1 MDQEAGIKRGCRTN
15 VRQLILYPTQN
26 AGLRKARRLWY
37 NQFMLLNKIIQKD
50 YTSFSLYYQ
59 IKLPLDL
66 EISIPSDDPVR
77 LVSAFVEEMDLSELY
92 KTYGRIRKNQATPRQ
107 MLKLVIYAAMNRI
120 YSSRDI
126 RKACKRDIN
135 FMYLLEGMPSPD
147 HATIARFIS
156 LHFSVCAK
164 TLLAQM
170 SDLLYLLG
178 EISGKTIFID
188 GTKIES
194 AANKYTFVWKK
205 AITKNQGRLYTKLS
219 SFVAECEELYG
230 MKTVYHDRISI
241 HTLKR
246 LKKQLCRIKVR
257 EGIVFVHGT
266 GRRKTQLQKSLEQLD
281 RYLEKLKEY
290 TKKLY
295 TLGDRNSYSKTDPD
309 ATFMRM
315 KEDAMLNGQLKPA
328 YNIQHGVDSEY
339 ITWIDISPRPTDTR
353 TLIPFLKDMESYL
366 RFKYSEIVADAGYE
380 SEENYLFIESNG
392 QTAYIKPQNY
402 EISKTRKY
410 KKDISRRENME
421 YHEDRDSYICR
432 NGRELTVTNERRSK
446 TTSGY
451 VSIKTYYRCSD
462 CTGCPYKTECIKGN
476 NCKTPME
483 KRNKVLMVSKTMSQK
498 RAEDLERITSEY
510 GTMLRMNRS
519 IQAEGSFADVK
530 EDMNFRRYLY
540 RGKVNALAESIL
552 LAMGRNIN
560 KLHCKIQTGRTGSH
574 LFALKK
580 A

>member
-1 MDQEAGIKRGCRTN
+1 M
-15 VRQLILYPTQN
+15 RQLILYPTQN

-135 FMYLLEGMPSPD
+135 FMYLLEGMPAPD

-205 AITKNQGRLYTKLS
+205 AITKNQARLYTKLS
-219 SFVAECEELYG
+219 SFVAECEKLYG

>member
-1 MDQEAGIKRGCRTN
+1 MAAHFI
-15 VRQLILYPTQN
+15 YPTQN
-26 AGLRKARRLWY
+26 AALRKARRSWY
-37 NQFMLLNKIIQKD
+37 NQFMRLNKIIQRD

-126 RKACKRDIN
+126 QKACKRDIN
-135 FMYLLEGMPSPD
+135 FMYLLEGMPAPD

-156 LHFSVCAK
+156 LHFSACAK
-164 TLLAQM
+164 VLLAQM

-194 AANKYTFVWKK
+194 AANKYTFVWKR
-205 AITKNQGRLYTKLS
+205 AITKNQARLYTKLT

-230 MKTVYHDRISI
+230 IRTVYHDQISI

-246 LKKQLCRIKVR
+246 LKKQLCHVKVQ
-257 EGIVFVHGT
+257 EGIVFVHGI
-266 GRRKTQLQKSLEQLD
+266 GRRKTQLQKSLEQLNQ
-281 RYLEKLKEY
+281 YLEKLKEY

-339 ITWIDISPRPTDTR
+339 ITWIDISPRPTDTC
-353 TLIPFLKDMESYL
+353 TLIPFLKDMESHL
-366 RFKYSEIVADAGYE
+366 GFKYSEIVADAGYE
-380 SEENYLFIESNG
+380 SEENYLFIEGNG

-421 YHEDRDSYICR
+421 YHADRDSYICR

-446 TTSGY
+446 TASGY
-451 VSIKTYYRCSD
+451 VSVKTYYRSPD

-498 RAEDLERITSEY
+498 RAEDLERITSGY

-540 RGKVNALAESIL
+540 RGKANALAESIL

-574 LFALKK
+574 LFSLKT